1 MKIRTLCAMGLL
13 LVMLGC
19 SKVTLENYN
28 RISVGMSY
36 DEVTQLIGPP
46 DECDDVMGVRNC
58 LWGDE
63 KRSINVSFVGSKV
76 LLFSSSNLQ

>member
-1 MKIRTLCAMGLL
+1 MRILSLCAMGLL
-13 LVMLGC
+13 LAMLGC
-19 SKVTLENYN
+19 SRVTLENYGK
-28 RISVGMSY
+28 ITVGMSY

-63 KRSINVSFVGSKV
+63 DGSIKVSFVGGQV
-76 LLFSSSNLQ
+76 LLFSSRNLK